1 MTDARYDGIQWSDA
15 QEAVGLNCLS
25 NFDAAFYQNAKAKP
39 KWVADTNEVL
49 CAGMIKALLD
59 AHRMV
64 WCAQLRYDIRTGAP
78 VEFPSFG
85 EMVTATPNP
94 VGAQETRAKV
104 RQFCAGDPA
113 IAAVPALYD
122 VLVFEVQQA
131 IRSSRPIQEPKPAA
145 GLSGVELGAVPV
157 ALIALGVAALAGA
170 TYLGST
176 ASIEFSKAW
185 SAIEIE
191 KAWAVQ
197 RAWAEVQ
204 IASQKIAA
212 GQTVELSDWSKMRS
226 AVASAS
232 GSNAGPLIIAGALAV
247 VVAGG
252 AYLLREHKST
262 PSYQNP
268 VRRLVPRRRR
278 NPSHDPYSQAANKD
292 VAAWSN
298 KSKAQRQKEK
308 RQRKRDEA
316 HEYRTSSESDA
327 APKRKRNAARVGFG
341 SRLAAEN
348 ASARFNTSPR
358 AIELVDGSW
367 GGVMA
372 STVGDDG
379 RHGVDLV
386 LPRRRVYA
394 PDSRRLVKRRNPAPK
409 RKRNAAPKRKR
420 NAAPKRKRNP
430 GTVSHVRPSGKFMR
444 SQRAKGRSNA
454 QARAAWKLSHGKRAK
469 KA

>member
-15 QEAVGLNCLS
+15 QEAVGSNCLS
-25 NFDAAFYQNAKAKP
+25 NFDAAFYQNAKVKP
-39 KWVADTNEVL
+39 KWVADTNEIL
-49 CAGMIKALLD
+49 CAGMIKAMLD

-85 EMVTATPNP
+85 EMVSATPNP
-94 VGAQETRAKV
+94 VGAQETRAKA

-131 IRSSRPIQEPKPAA
+131 IRSSRPIQEPKPAV

-226 AVASAS
+226 AVAAAS

-247 VVAGG
+247 VVAGTRPPR
-252 AYLLREHKST
+252 ATRT
-262 PSYQNP
+262 PFAASCRDAAGTLAATRTAKP
-268 VRRLVPRRRR
+268 RTRTRRRSASGTR
-278 NPSHDPYSQAANKD
+278 
-292 VAAWSN
+292 
-298 KSKAQRQKEK
+298 R
-308 RQRKRDEA
+308 R
-316 HEYRTSSESDA
+316 
-327 APKRKRNAARVGFG
+327 
-341 SRLAAEN
+341 
-348 ASARFNTSPR
+348 SARGT
-358 AIELVDGSW
+358 
-367 GGVMA
+367 
-372 STVGDDG
+372 
-379 RHGVDLV
+379 
-386 LPRRRVYA
+386 RRRSA
-394 PDSRRLVKRRNPAPK
+394 SGTRRRSARGTRRRSASGTPAP
-409 RKRNAAPKRKR
+409 
-420 NAAPKRKRNP
+420 
-430 GTVSHVRPSGKFMR
+430 
-444 SQRAKGRSNA
+444 
-454 QARAAWKLSHGKRAK
+454 
-469 KA
+469 